1 MKSQICMM
9 CHFSDSVLQDL
20 ERVERFLM
28 RHDYPRT
35 GVRIN
40 LQQPMF
46 DFGQAPRCKFGMT
59 CEKTRN
65 AQTKMHLKSTEVSE
79 LIYQYISTT
88 DCSDIHELL
97 RLLQGR
103 FPAAYKQV
111 ERLYSTKERK

>member
-1 MKSQICMM
+1 MKSQICMV
-9 CHFSDSVLQDL
+9 CHFRDSVLQDL
-20 ERVERFLM
+20 ERVERFLL

-35 GVRIN
+35 DVRIRS
-40 LQQPMF
+40 QVPMI
-46 DFGQAPRCKFGMT
+46 DFGHAPRCEFGMS

-79 LIYQYISTT
+79 LIYKYLNTT

-103 FPAAYKQV
+103 FPAAYRQV
-111 ERLYSTKERK
+111 ERLYRTKERK